1 MPLYSYRCEA
11 CDHAF
16 ETLVR
21 GSDIPACPS
30 CGAQTLQ
37 KLVSLPAPEGK
48 SKSVIG
54 SARTQAA
61 REGHFSNYSK
71 AERSKL

>member
-1 MPLYSYRCEA
+1 MPLHNYRCTGCGSE
-11 CDHAF
+11 F

-21 GSDIPACPS
+21 GDDIPVCPQ
-30 CGAQTLQ
+30 CGSQALERQIGAI
-37 KLVSLPAPEGK
+37 APDAK
-48 SKSVIG
+48 SKGILKE
-54 SARTQAA
+54 ARAQAA